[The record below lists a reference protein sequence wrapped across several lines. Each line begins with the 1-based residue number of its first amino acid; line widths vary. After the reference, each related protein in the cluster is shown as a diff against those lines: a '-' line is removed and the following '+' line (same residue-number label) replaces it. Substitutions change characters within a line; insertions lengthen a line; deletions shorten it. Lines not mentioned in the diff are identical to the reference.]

1 MDERIKNLMHDR
13 GHEHL
18 LFTVD
23 EDDLAEKVIGAM
35 ETLLRDA
42 ESLRD
47 GIGRT
52 VVRNLKLMARM
63 GVYLEQQ
70 THLVYPQFSVR
81 SGIHAWEE
89 YLPPLSPVL
98 QALVEKYESSDE
110 QLGSGM
116 PAHHSQTVPRQVSA

>member
-1 MDERIKNLMHDR
+1 M
-13 GHEHL
+13 
-18 LFTVD
+18 
-23 EDDLAEKVIGAM
+23 LAARWSLKTRTPFES
-35 ETLLRDA
+35 DA
-42 ESLRD
+42 DSLRD

-70 THLVYPQFSVR
+70 VHLVYPEFPVQ
-81 SGIHAWEE
+81 SGIHGWEE

-98 QALVEKYESSDE
+98 QALVEKYETSDE

-116 PAHHSQTVPRQVSA
+116 PAQNSHGIPRQVSA